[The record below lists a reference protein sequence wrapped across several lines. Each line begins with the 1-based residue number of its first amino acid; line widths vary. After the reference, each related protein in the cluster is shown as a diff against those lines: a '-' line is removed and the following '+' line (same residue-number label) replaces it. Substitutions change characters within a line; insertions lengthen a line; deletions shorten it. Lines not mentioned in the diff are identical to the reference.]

1 MFMCKS
7 HTGGAARAWSTY
19 NGFLKQ
25 RKHYIEA
32 DSGSGEIL
40 KVAASFPAQ
49 ISIKQNL
56 HVLVKTEREEGVGQG
71 KKKVIYAPETT

>member
-1 MFMCKS
+1 MVMYKS
-7 HTGGAARAWSTY
+7 HMGGAAHAWGTY

-40 KVAASFPAQ
+40 KVTASFPAQ

-56 HVLVKTEREEGVGQG
+56 LVPVKMERNEDVGKGG
-71 KKKVIYAPETT
+71 KQVIHAPENA

>member
-1 MFMCKS
+1 MLMYKS
-7 HTGGAARAWSTY
+7 HTGGAAHAWSTY

-40 KVAASFPAQ
+40 KVAAGFPAQ

-56 HVLVKTEREEGVGQG
+56 LVPVKMEREEVVGKGEKQ
-71 KKKVIYAPETT
+71 VIHTPEKT

>member
-1 MFMCKS
+1 MFMYKS
-7 HTGGAARAWSTY
+7 HTGGAAHTWSTY

-40 KVAASFPAQ
+40 KVAAGFPAQ

-56 HVLVKTEREEGVGQG
+56 LVPVKTEREEGVGKGVKQL
-71 KKKVIYAPETT
+71 IHAPENT

>member
-1 MFMCKS
+1 MVMYKS
-7 HTGGAARAWSTY
+7 HMGGAAHTWSTY

-40 KVAASFPAQ
+40 KVTASFPAQ
-49 ISIKQNL
+49 ISTKQNL
-56 HVLVKTEREEGVGQG
+56 LVLVKMEREEGVG
-71 KKKVIYAPETT
+71 KREKEVIHASENT

>member
-1 MFMCKS
+1 MVMYKS
-7 HTGGAARAWSTY
+7 HMGGAAHAWSTY
-19 NGFLKQ
+19 NGFLKH

-40 KVAASFPAQ
+40 KLTAGFPAQ

-56 HVLVKTEREEGVGQG
+56 LVPVKMEREGGVGKGENQ
-71 KKKVIYAPETT
+71 VIHAPENT

>member
-7 HTGGAARAWSTY
+7 CTGGAARTWSTY

-56 HVLVKTEREEGVGQG
+56 HVLVKTEREDGVGKG
-71 KKKVIYAPETT
+71 EKKVIYAPETT

>member
-40 KVAASFPAQ
+40 KAAASFPAQ

-71 KKKVIYAPETT
+71 EKKVIYAPETT